1 MNSRTEQ
8 KNASLQRILEAG
20 ATRLRTEGL
29 AGASIANV
37 MKDAGLTHGG
47 FYVHF
52 ANKTELAAAAL
63 RHALADSRKNWVG
76 TFRQESWAERLKRL
90 ARRYL
95 NLPHRDNL
103 AQSCALAALAG
114 EAARSEPAFRQAYEA
129 ELRQSLQ
136 GICCGHDGERELG
149 AEEFDQA
156 IAFMALCLGGLTL
169 SRAVADPGFSER
181 ILRACTHAAP
191 RIANAEA
198 VIEAQ
203 PDQGALT

>member
-1 MNSRTEQ
+1 MTTRTEQ
-8 KNASLQRILEAG
+8 KSASLQRILEAG

-29 AGASIANV
+29 AGAGIANV

-63 RHALADSRKNWVG
+63 RHALADNRKNWVG
-76 TFRQESWAERLKRL
+76 SLRKESWGQRLRRL

-95 NLPHRDNL
+95 SLPHRDNL

-114 EAARSEPAFRQAYEA
+114 EAARSEPAFRQAYET

-136 GICCGHDGERELG
+136 GICCGQDGESEPG
-149 AEEFDQA
+149 SEQFDQA

-169 SRAVADPGFSER
+169 SRAVTDPGFSQR
-181 ILRACTHAAP
+181 ILRACTNAAAS
-191 RIANAEA
+191 IANADA
-198 VIEAQ
+198 GIETQ
-203 PDQGALT
+203 PEKEH